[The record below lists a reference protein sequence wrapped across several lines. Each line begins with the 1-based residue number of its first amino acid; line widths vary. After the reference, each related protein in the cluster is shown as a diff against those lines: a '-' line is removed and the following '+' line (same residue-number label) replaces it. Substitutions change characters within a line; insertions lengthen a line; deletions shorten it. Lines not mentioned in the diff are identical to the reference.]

1 MSRLWELPVT
11 PVSPLRTLGD
21 AAWALL
27 VLCGELE
34 GGEGSGH
41 FRAEIGR
48 GGRGQ
53 EGAPGEGVLG
63 RREELR
69 ACRGRGQ
76 HADSTPR
83 RPLSL
88 TQMAPLVMA
97 RRQNGPA
104 WLLSCLGYMQAW
116 LVLKWGSGAAALRG
130 D

>member
-53 EGAPGEGVLG
+53 EG
-63 RREELR
+63 RS
-69 ACRGRGQ
+69 RGRGAWKERGAACLQ
-76 HADSTPR
+76 RERAACRFHTAPSFVLDPDGPTGHGQETE
-83 RPLSL
+83 RPGL
-88 TQMAPLVMA
+88 AA
-97 RRQNGPA
+97 
-104 WLLSCLGYMQAW
+104 LLSGLHAGMACAQVGLGSRSSAW
-116 LVLKWGSGAAALRG
+116 
-130 D
+130 